1 MEKFKLFAYSIL
13 LLLIISC
20 INKGQFIED
29 VVSEVSTQELEKHV
43 YELADDKF
51 EGRGAG
57 YRGEKAA
64 AIYIAKNFKAI
75 GLSTFK
81 SNAKNSEDYFQKF
94 SFHTLNSKPWEILQ
108 TQNVLGVLKSEE
120 NPNEYIVVGGH
131 HDGQGMK
138 GQALL
143 GRGLAEGIVI
153 DSIRASKDNIWN
165 SAVDNAVS
173 ISAIME
179 MARVLNDSNIKL
191 KRSIIFTTFSAEESG
206 LDGSTYFVNNPPVP
220 LEQIKAMVNLEKII
234 GDPEAEFLYVT
245 YGTNPIFEN
254 LRKKT
259 DSLQGV
265 KMKPF
270 YPGMIAN
277 SDHYAFAQRKIPA
290 ITIGTGSSINV
301 HTPLDHAN
309 RLDYDLFKKRVQYI
323 LYYLI
328 ALTNSESSFEFTGDL
343 SGLMG
348 VSGGLATKLEKEQK
362 GFLGDVAFKVTTVVK
377 DSQGYNA
384 GLLSGDLI
392 IAIGDAAVKYKE
404 FYQGLEE
411 VIGETDKKEIK
422 LKIIRNDKKMELV
435 ISLK

>member
-1 MEKFKLFAYSIL
+1 
-13 LLLIISC
+13 
-20 INKGQFIED
+20 
-29 VVSEVSTQELEKHV
+29 
-43 YELADDKF
+43 
-51 EGRGAG
+51 
-57 YRGEKAA
+57 
-64 AIYIAKNFKAI
+64 
-75 GLSTFK
+75 
-81 SNAKNSEDYFQKF
+81 
-94 SFHTLNSKPWEILQ
+94 
-108 TQNVLGVLKSEE
+108 LKSEE

-143 GRGLAEGIVI
+143 GRSLAEGIVT

-179 MARVLNDSNIKL
+179 MARVLSNNNIKL
-191 KRSIIFTTFSAEESG
+191 KRSMIFTTFSAEESG

-220 LEQIKAMVNLEKII
+220 LDQIKAMVNLEKII

-254 LRKKT
+254 LRKRT
-259 DSLQGV
+259 DSLQNI

-309 RLDYDLFKKRVQYI
+309 RLDYDLLKKRTQYI

-328 ALTNSESSFEFTGDL
+328 ALANSESLFEFTGDL

-348 VSGGLATKLEKEQK
+348 VSGGPATKLEREQK

-392 IAIGDAAVKYKE
+392 VGIGDASVKYKK
-404 FYQGLEE
+404 FYQGLED
-411 VIGETDKKEIK
+411 VIGETDKKEITLNVLRNNK
-422 LKIIRNDKKMELV
+422 KIELV